1 MLVCN
6 TGITLNV
13 KQNTNHVS
21 MDIVGQNEA
30 VFSSNCIKKKKKK
43 KKKIKKGYVDLTNL
57 QEEEMNVNA
66 GKNH

>member
-1 MLVCN
+1 MVRMRLCF
-6 TGITLNV
+6 
-13 KQNTNHVS
+13 QA
-21 MDIVGQNEA
+21 IVL
-30 VFSSNCIKKKKKK
+30 KKKKK

>member
-1 MLVCN
+1 MVRMRLCF
-6 TGITLNV
+6 
-13 KQNTNHVS
+13 QA
-21 MDIVGQNEA
+21 IVL
-30 VFSSNCIKKKKKK
+30 KKKK

>member
-1 MLVCN
+1 MVRMRLCF
-6 TGITLNV
+6 
-13 KQNTNHVS
+13 QA
-21 MDIVGQNEA
+21 IVL
-30 VFSSNCIKKKKKK
+30 KKKKKK